1 MKAKKEQWLICIAF
15 CAFLGIMLGL
25 FLALPKES
33 YSEIEKKYLAEAPE
47 ISFENILSGNLDDE
61 LELYISEH
69 LPGRDFFIGVNA
81 YFSLLTGRQIA
92 SDIYLAQGG
101 RLVEKPVSPDAD
113 NLAKKEEAIRN
124 FAQTVGRSVDVMI
137 IPSAGWAAQEQI
149 RGIADPYEDA
159 AILEGIYERLSGKV
173 NPISVTELY
182 CDRPDLYY
190 RTDHH
195 WTTEGAYQAYRAYL
209 QSKHRTCREQTDFSV
224 ETVEGFYGSTY
235 SRAALWLTKPDT
247 LELWTGTENLQVTAQ
262 KPGSKVPVQHDGVF
276 YRERLEEADKY
287 TVYLDGNNSLVR
299 IQNPNGKGKLLV
311 IRDSYA
317 NCLGPLLAESYETV
331 VLVDLRYFDIMKPV
345 SQLCAEEN
353 FDDILICYSIGNFI
367 SDTNLTILR

>member
-1 MKAKKEQWLICIAF
+1 MKANKEQWLICIVF
-15 CAFLGIMLGL
+15 CTFLGLMFCL
-25 FLALPKES
+25 FLVSPKET

-47 ISFENILSGNLDDE
+47 ISAQNILSGNLDDE

-69 LPGRDFFIGVNA
+69 LPGRSFFVGVNA
-81 YFSLLTGRQIA
+81 YFNLLSGRQIA
-92 SDIYLAQGG
+92 SDIYLAQDD
-101 RLVEKPVSPDAD
+101 RLVEKPVSPDED

-124 FAQTVGRSVDVMI
+124 FAQTLGQNVDMMI

-149 RGIADPYEDA
+149 LGIADPYADA
-159 AILEGIYERLSGKV
+159 AILEGIYERLSGSV

-182 CDRPDLYY
+182 RNRPDLYY

-195 WTTEGAYQAYRAYL
+195 WTTEGAYLACRAYL
-209 QSKHRTCREQTDFSV
+209 QGKQKPCRARADFSV
-224 ETVEGFYGSTY
+224 ETADGFYGSTY

-247 LELWTGTENLQVTAQ
+247 LELWTGTENLHVTAQ
-262 KPGSKVPVQHDGVF
+262 KPGSKTPVHHDGVF

-287 TVYLDGNNSLVR
+287 TVFLDGNNSLVR
-299 IQNPNGKGKLLV
+299 IENPEGEGKLLV

-331 VLVDLRYFDIMKPV
+331 VLVDLRYYDIMHPI
-345 SQLCAEEN
+345 SQLCAEEK

-367 SDTNLTILR
+367 SDTNLTVLR